1 MSDIYSADG
10 TGAQGSGPTTGASP
24 GGDARRPTEVAKER
38 LNQAG
43 QALKGEAQSFA
54 DGAKTQ
60 AAEKAEAAK
69 TQVGSTIHTFADA
82 IRKAGDDLG
91 EHDQTFA
98 ARLVREAADGL
109 EGFSRALSEKRPEE
123 MLDTVRDFGR
133 RNPAAFVA
141 GSVLV
146 GLAVGR
152 FFRASERNLEPDY
165 GASMHDDY
173 GSPLQD
179 AEVAEGASL
188 IAAPEAAEPMDVD
201 LGDEEPN
208 SLSAG
213 APDVLGDD
221 IVDQQ
226 TASEPDV
233 APAVLAEGGDLGAER
248 SNESIEGT
256 QGSGSTRTGGSDIE
270 RGI

>member
-1 MSDIYSADG
+1 MSDIYPADG
-10 TGAQGSGPTTGASP
+10 PGAEGSAPSTGASP
-24 GGDARRPTEVAKER
+24 GGDGRRPKEVAKER
-38 LNQAG
+38 LSQAG

-54 DGAKTQ
+54 QGAKSQ
-60 AAEKAEAAK
+60 ASERAETAK

-152 FFRASERNLEPDY
+152 FFRASERQM
-165 GASMHDDY
+165 ASDY
-173 GSPLQD
+173 GSPLED
-179 AEVAEGASL
+179 SEVAEGNSL
-188 IAAPEAAEPMDVD
+188 IAAPEAAEPIDVD
-201 LGDEEPN
+201 LGDEEPQ
-208 SLSAG
+208 SLASG

-226 TASEPDV
+226 TAAEQS
-233 APAVLAEGGDLGAER
+233 ASPAALAEGGELEPER
-248 SNESIEGT
+248 RNQSVEGT
-256 QGSGSTRTGGSDIE
+256 QGSGRPASDIE

>member
-1 MSDIYSADG
+1 MSDIYSANG
-10 TGAQGSGPTTGASP
+10 PGAQGSTPHTSTSP
-24 GGDARRPTEVAKER
+24 DGDSRRPTEVAKER
-38 LNQAG
+38 LSQAG

-54 DGAKTQ
+54 EDARGQ
-60 AAEKAEAAK
+60 ASERAETAK

-91 EHDQTFA
+91 DHDQTFA

-152 FFRASERNLEPDY
+152 FFRASERS
-165 GASMHDDY
+165 GARAY
-173 GSPLQD
+173 GSPLED
-179 AEVAEGASL
+179 AEIAEGARL

-201 LGDEEPN
+201 FGDDEPLG
-208 SLSAG
+208 LSSG
-213 APDVLGDD
+213 APDILGDD

-226 TASEPDV
+226 AASATV
-233 APAVLAEGGDLGAER
+233 SPAALAEGGEL
-248 SNESIEGT
+248 
-256 QGSGSTRTGGSDIE
+256 GSGRRNDSVEGIPASGRAGGPDIE
-270 RGI
+270 RGV

>member
-1 MSDIYSADG
+1 MSDIYPADG
-10 TGAQGSGPTTGASP
+10 TGAQGSVSPSGASP
-24 GGDARRPTEVAKER
+24 GGDPKRPTEVAKER
-38 LNQAG
+38 LSQAG
-43 QALKGEAQSFA
+43 QALKGEAQTFA
-54 DGAKTQ
+54 EGARSQ
-60 AAEKAEAAK
+60 ASERAETAK

-152 FFRASERNLEPDY
+152 FFRASERHAQP
-165 GASMHDDY
+165 DY
-173 GSPLQD
+173 GSPLED
-179 AEVAEGASL
+179 AEVAEGAHL
-188 IAAPEAAEPMDVD
+188 IASPEAAEPIDVD
-201 LGDEEPN
+201 LGDEEPQ
-208 SLSAG
+208 SLASG
-213 APDVLGDD
+213 APDVLGQGV
-221 IVDQQ
+221 VDQQ
-226 TASEPDV
+226 TAAEQTIS
-233 APAVLAEGGDLGAER
+233 PAALAEGGDLQGDR
-248 SNESIEGT
+248 RNESVEGT
-256 QGSGSTRTGGSDIE
+256 QGSGRSGSSDIE

>member
-10 TGAQGSGPTTGASP
+10 TGAEGSGPTTGASP

-54 DGAKTQ
+54 QGAKTQ
-60 AAEKAEAAK
+60 ATDKAEAAK

-152 FFRASERNLEPDY
+152 FFRASERNLEPE
-165 GASMHDDY
+165 Y

-179 AEVAEGASL
+179 SEVAEGNSL
-188 IAAPEAAEPMDVD
+188 IAAPEALEPMDVD
-201 LGDEEPN
+201 LGDEEPT
-208 SLSAG
+208 SLSAA

-226 TASEPDV
+226 TAAEQSTS
-233 APAVLAEGGDLGAER
+233 PAALAEGGDLDPGR

-256 QGSGSTRTGGSDIE
+256 QGAGPGRTGGSDIE

>member
-10 TGAQGSGPTTGASP
+10 PGAQGSTPTTGTSP
-24 GGDARRPTEVAKER
+24 GGESRRPTEVAKER

-54 DGAKTQ
+54 HDARSQ
-60 AAEKAEAAK
+60 ASERAETAK

-109 EGFSRALSEKRPEE
+109 EGFSRALSDKRPEE

-152 FFRASERNLEPDY
+152 FFRASERNLDS
-165 GASMHDDY
+165 GY
-173 GSPLQD
+173 GSPLED
-179 AEVAEGASL
+179 AEVAEGNSL
-188 IAAPEAAEPMDVD
+188 IAAPEASEPLDVD
-201 LGDEEPN
+201 LGDEEPLG
-208 SLSAG
+208 LSSG

-226 TASEPDV
+226 TAAEQS
-233 APAVLAEGGDLGAER
+233 ASPAALAEGGELGGTR
-248 SNESIEGT
+248 RNQSVEGT
-256 QGSGSTRTGGSDIE
+256 QGSGRTGSTDIE

>member
-10 TGAQGSGPTTGASP
+10 TGASGSTPNTGE
-24 GGDARRPTEVAKER
+24 GARPATEVAKER

-43 QALKGEAQSFA
+43 HALKGEAQSFA
-54 DGAKTQ
+54 EEARSKAT
-60 AAEKAEAAK
+60 EKAETAK

-91 EHDQTFA
+91 DHDQTFA

-152 FFRASERNLEPDY
+152 FFRASERHD
-165 GASMHDDY
+165 GHDAS
-173 GSPLQD
+173 GSPLED
-179 AEVAEGASL
+179 PEVAAGASL

-201 LGDEEPN
+201 LGDEAPLG
-208 SLSAG
+208 LSSG

-226 TASEPDV
+226 AAAEQLAS
-233 APAVLAEGGDLGAER
+233 PAALAEGGELNPDRGNGGVEGDGYGGA
-248 SNESIEGT
+248 
-256 QGSGSTRTGGSDIE
+256 GSRDVE
-270 RGI
+270 RGT

>member
-1 MSDIYSADG
+1 MSDIYPAGG
-10 TGAQGSGPTTGASP
+10 TGAEGSAPATGAGP
-24 GGDARRPTEVAKER
+24 AGDGKRQTEVAKER
-38 LNQAG
+38 LSQAG

-54 DGAKTQ
+54 QGAKTQ
-60 AAEKAEAAK
+60 ASERADAAK

-98 ARLVREAADGL
+98 ARMVREAADGL

-123 MLDTVRDFGR
+123 MLDNVRDFGR

-152 FFRASERNLEPDY
+152 FFRASERQMEPDY
-165 GASMHDDY
+165 G
-173 GSPLQD
+173 SPMAD
-179 AEVAEGASL
+179 SEFAEGANL
-188 IAAPEAAEPMDVD
+188 IAAPESAEPMDVD
-201 LGDEEPN
+201 LGDEEPQ
-208 SLSAG
+208 SLTSG
-213 APDVLGDD
+213 APDVLGDG

-226 TASEPDV
+226 TAAEQS
-233 APAVLAEGGDLGAER
+233 ASPAALAEGGDLTPDR
-248 SNESIEGT
+248 RNQSVEGT
-256 QGSGSTRTGGSDIE
+256 QGSAPGRPASTDIE